1 MSAREELVKAV
12 EDAAASWAAVDAA
25 DAAYDA
31 YAAGKAYAVWYAL
44 NDAQDALK
52 AYDKESN
59 DSFHNFAECLCESYQ
74 REELVKAVE
83 DASDAFYA
91 ADDTKDYYYN
101 AYVIADAALAA
112 YDKENNT

>member
-74 REELVKAVE
+74 REELVKAVK
-83 DASDAFYA
+83 DASDAWYA
-91 ADDTKDYYYN
+91 ADDARDIAEV
-101 AYVIADAALAA
+101 AYDAASIALAY
-112 YDKENNT
+112 YDEEKNT